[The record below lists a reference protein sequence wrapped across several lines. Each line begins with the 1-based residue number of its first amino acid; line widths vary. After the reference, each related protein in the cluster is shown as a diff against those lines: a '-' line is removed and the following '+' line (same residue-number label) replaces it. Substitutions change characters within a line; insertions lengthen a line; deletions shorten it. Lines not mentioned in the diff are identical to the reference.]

1 MSKFAQNSKFH
12 IRLTILCQLRDSVTP
27 ALKGS
32 IHHANACDSI
42 NIPGY
47 NIYFNNREYLSRRKS
62 GGIVLLVKEELQK
75 FVKVNDPGV
84 LNNSIDYGNLE

>member
-1 MSKFAQNSKFH
+1 MVLNLRSLQK
-12 IRLTILCQLRDSVTP
+12 ILYNNKVVIVLVVVL
-27 ALKGS
+27 LKGS
-32 IHHANACDSI
+32 IYHENACDYI

-47 NIYFNNREYLSRRKS
+47 NIYFNNRDYLSRRKS